1 MPESEGRDVIRI
13 TDITMK
19 QEYTI
24 LIADRNPHVRA
35 FLKREMENRGYQIL
49 LAGSGHEVL
58 KWVFGTERL
67 HLLIIDPDLP
77 DVGRSQILKELQ
89 NRIPPLPTIIHS
101 FSIENDILSAT
112 SDHIAFVEKGG
123 ESIERL
129 KQISVELLK
138 KVRPEV
144 SKTVNGKRSG
154 QGD

>member
-1 MPESEGRDVIRI
+1 
-13 TDITMK
+13 MK
-19 QEYTI
+19 QEHTI

-35 FLKREMENRGYQIL
+35 FLKREMKDKGYQIL
-49 LAGSGHEVL
+49 LAGTGHEVL
-58 KWVFGTERL
+58 KRVFGKEHI

-101 FSIENDILSAT
+101 FSIDNDILSDT
-112 SDHIAFVEKGG
+112 SDHIVFVEKGG

-144 SKTVNGKRSG
+144 SKTVDRERSE